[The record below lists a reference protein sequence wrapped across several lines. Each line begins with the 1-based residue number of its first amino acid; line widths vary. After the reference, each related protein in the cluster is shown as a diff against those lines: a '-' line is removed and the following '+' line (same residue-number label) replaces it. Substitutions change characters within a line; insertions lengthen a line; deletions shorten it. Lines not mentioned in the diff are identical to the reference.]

1 MASSA
6 IVVGGG
12 IGGLSTARALVQA
25 GWKVRVYE
33 RAPAFQAVGA
43 GIGVAPNAMRALGRL
58 GLAEKVREHGR
69 RQAGLE
75 VKVRSGRRVA
85 GISATDIE
93 SRYGDPFIA
102 LHRAELH
109 RILLESL
116 ASAALHTNHRATE
129 IALGGDSA
137 TVTFDSPQGP
147 VAATADLVVAA
158 DGVHSGL
165 RKALFPDYPGPTYAG
180 YTVWRGIVPVRT
192 VEGLEA
198 KAILSETWGR
208 GARFGIA
215 LISDERIYWFAC
227 ESMREGATPNH
238 SLDDLAARFHHWH
251 APVPQLLAAT
261 PPDTLLRHDVYY
273 LKDSL
278 PSFVRGR
285 TALLGDAAHAV
296 TPDIGQGACLSIE
309 DAVVLAAALERDD
322 IDEGLKAYDAARRPR
337 TERLAQISGKLG
349 QILQVRNPAVA
360 WVRDI
365 AIGLLPSSAFL
376 RFAGGAFSWTPPP
389 LPIGGQKM
397 PRR

>member
-1 MASSA
+1 LASSA

-33 RAPAFQAVGA
+33 RAPAFQPVGA
-43 GIGVAPNAMRALGRL
+43 GIGIAPNAMRALGRL

-165 RKALFPDYPGPTYAG
+165 RRALFPDYPGPTYAG

-192 VEGLEA
+192 VEA
-198 KAILSETWGR
+198 SKRKRSFRRR
-208 GARFGIA
+208 GAA
-215 LISDERIYWFAC
+215 
-227 ESMREGATPNH
+227 
-238 SLDDLAARFHHWH
+238 
-251 APVPQLLAAT
+251 
-261 PPDTLLRHDVYY
+261 
-273 LKDSL
+273 
-278 PSFVRGR
+278 
-285 TALLGDAAHAV
+285 
-296 TPDIGQGACLSIE
+296 
-309 DAVVLAAALERDD
+309 
-322 IDEGLKAYDAARRPR
+322 
-337 TERLAQISGKLG
+337 
-349 QILQVRNPAVA
+349 
-360 WVRDI
+360 VRD
-365 AIGLLPSSAFL
+365 SA
-376 RFAGGAFSWTPPP
+376 
-389 LPIGGQKM
+389 
-397 PRR
+397 